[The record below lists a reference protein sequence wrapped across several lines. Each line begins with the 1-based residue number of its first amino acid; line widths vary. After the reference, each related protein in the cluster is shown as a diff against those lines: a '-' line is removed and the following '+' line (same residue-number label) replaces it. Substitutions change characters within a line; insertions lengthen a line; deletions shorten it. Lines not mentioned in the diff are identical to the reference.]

1 MSQDRINE
9 IAKALDQLS
18 TSLDTLEKAGENL
31 PTVEKNVVRM
41 RGALHVLQIQFG
53 DLARVGEKP

>member
-1 MSQDRINE
+1 MNQDKVNE

-18 TSLDTLEKAGENL
+18 VNLEALAKSGQGL

-53 DLARVGEKP
+53 DLAALG